1 MNSNIEDDI
10 MDPVMQCTTDKSK
23 SKGFS
28 KLKGTE
34 DNSSGPYHDG
44 RVKSVISRAPIGSLK
59 QECHVAMK
67 KAQGKGYF
75 ALILLSKEAQAVS
88 ITDCHAG
95 NPCELSYDPRAK
107 IKAPII
113 GRMNGRD

>member
-1 MNSNIEDDI
+1 MWKPTKRITLGL
-10 MDPVMQCTTDKSK
+10 QKH
-23 SKGFS
+23 KGNGN
-28 KLKGTE
+28 LT
-34 DNSSGPYHDG
+34 
-44 RVKSVISRAPIGSLK
+44 
-59 QECHVAMK
+59 
-67 KAQGKGYF
+67 
-75 ALILLSKEAQAVS
+75 LILLSKEAQAVS

>member
-1 MNSNIEDDI
+1 MKRE
-10 MDPVMQCTTDKSK
+10 
-23 SKGFS
+23 
-28 KLKGTE
+28 
-34 DNSSGPYHDG
+34 
-44 RVKSVISRAPIGSLK
+44 KSVLLFTVFYLFTQGQIKGEIPIEGQKGQFRQQSTHGQNNTSSNAPYWLIPTRNATL
-59 QECHVAMK
+59 ARK

-75 ALILLSKEAQAVS
+75 ALILLSKEAQVVS

-113 GRMNGRD
+113 GRMDGRD